1 MHRELSLRLVAPGL
15 VATTLALAAT
25 AAEAGF
31 RTFLDRPAFAGAIGA
46 LPTQAGVPVA
56 GLGLR
61 DGFGSFSDP
70 NEEIAIPDTD
80 GAGGLDVQWVR
91 RRYGEVHGF
100 PPLRELPASWTEDSL
115 FLYFYCHPAYS
126 PCLGTTEFTLEFE
139 DGILGLAGD
148 LEYYIGYSSY
158 WDPWSPPIPLLAEA
172 YRNVDWLTGGDTYRG
187 FFAVVFDEPV
197 YSLTL
202 SWYEGRGMDN
212 ASWIDWRN
220 LQFLPAEGGNGGGAG
235 GFDQAIGVPE
245 PASLALLAL
254 ALLGLAATRLPV
266 PLRASLRSPT

>member
-1 MHRELSLRLVAPGL
+1 MNRKLSLGLIGPGL
-15 VATTLALAAT
+15 VAITLALGAT
-25 AAEAGF
+25 AAQAGF

-61 DGFGSFSDP
+61 DGFGSFADP
-70 NEEIAIPDTD
+70 NEEIAIPDPD

-91 RRYGEVHGF
+91 RDFRGVHPHPTG
-100 PPLRELPASWTEDSL
+100 RDLPASLAADSL
-115 FLYFYCHPAYS
+115 FLYFYCHPAYR

-148 LEYYIGYSSY
+148 LEYYIGYSIY
-158 WDPWSPPIPLLAEA
+158 WDPLNPPIPLLAEA
-172 YRNVDWLTGGDTYRG
+172 YRNVDWLTGGDMYRG

-235 GFDQAIGVPE
+235 GFDQPAGVPE

-254 ALLGLAATRLPV
+254 ALLGLAATRPPV
-266 PLRASLRSPT
+266 PLRVSARSPT